1 MPESMPSKRKGFS
14 YRPSYNQLVELS
26 KERQETKEAE
36 KVPVKAQLEAF
47 IEKQNTNS
55 KRKS

>member
-1 MPESMPSKRKGFS
+1 MPSKKKSFS
-14 YRPSYNQLVELS
+14 SRPSYQQLVEWS

-47 IEKQNTNS
+47 LEKQNTNS